1 MKRISLAAAASFL
14 ALTMVAPGQA
24 QQPSKANKEDIS
36 FRTVDGV
43 LLKGAF
49 YPSSKGANS
58 PVVMFLHKLG
68 SNSSTGDWNGLAA
81 RLQAKGFA
89 VLSFDFRGHG
99 KSTTIIEPK
108 TFWSYPPNQ
117 VYVKGYAAGSTNPK
131 KVINFTDIRSNGY
144 IPYLLND
151 IAAARHDLDNRND
164 NGQCNT
170 SNIILIGAEEGASL
184 GMMWICTEFY
194 RPAVYQNGLAGFG
207 GGPVNNNPAGED
219 IAGAVWLSLRR
230 NPGLTASSSITF
242 PYFQAVSNTPAVRD
256 IQMWF
261 AAGDKDARGKEDALY
276 MYDKILNAEK
286 KKDQL
291 PLTSHK
297 TIDGTSL
304 RGVNLIGKKELPTD
318 ELVEKFLD
326 GAIKIRP
333 NQSQKKRN
341 ASEFKP
347 LYIDPTHFGFR

>member
-1 MKRISLAAAASFL
+1 MKRISLAAASL
-14 ALTMVAPGQA
+14 VALMIAAPGQA
-24 QQPSKANKEDIS
+24 QPNKTNKEDVS
-36 FRTVDGV
+36 FRTIDGV
-43 LLKGAF
+43 LLKGTF

-68 SNSSTGDWNGLAA
+68 SNSSTGDWDGLAG

-89 VLSFDFRGHG
+89 VLSFDFRGQG
-99 KSTTIIEPK
+99 RSTTIIDPK
-108 TFWSYPPNQ
+108 TFWSYPVNQ
-117 VYVKGYAAGSTNPK
+117 AYVRGYVAGSTNLK
-131 KVINFTDIRSNGY
+131 KVISYSDIKSNY
-144 IPYLLND
+144 YVPYLMND

-194 RPAVYQNGLAGFG
+194 RTAVYQNGLAIG
-207 GGPVNNNPAGED
+207 GVVNNNPAGED
-219 IAGAVWLSLRR
+219 IAGAIWLSLRR
-230 NPGLTASSSITF
+230 NPGLTANSSIAF
-242 PYFQAVSNTPAVRD
+242 PYFQAVSSTPAVRD

-261 AAGDKDARGKEDALY
+261 AAGDKDVRGKEDSLY
-276 MYDKILNAEK
+276 MYEKILNAEK

-297 TIDGTSL
+297 TIEGTSL

-318 ELVEKFLD
+318 GLIEKFLES
-326 GAIKIRP
+326 AVKMRP

-347 LYIDPTHFGFR
+347 NYIDPTHFGFRY